1 MLVSTD
7 RSQCF
12 NCLPKIVPKGSW
24 PYFSL
29 ILYIIPLSSVSAY
42 ILVAIIVPLVIASIG
57 FVSNE
62 NGVSFGMAGGWW
74 YVASNSDTCMYCITT
89 LYQFTQSLVLQSTS
103 YNRYV
108 FNVQDHYIECYSLL
122 VGFVPLMS
130 IMRKILTSTAVS
142 TKLEVF

>member
-1 MLVSTD
+1 M
-7 RSQCF
+7 
-12 NCLPKIVPKGSW
+12 
-24 PYFSL
+24 
-29 ILYIIPLSSVSAY
+29 
-42 ILVAIIVPLVIASIG
+42 IASIG

-74 YVASNSDTCMYCITT
+74 YVASNNDTCMYCITT

-103 YNRYV
+103 YV
-108 FNVQDHYIECYSLL
+108 FNVQDHYIEYYSLL